1 MIINMFCRN
10 SFSLFFPHHFFHSFP
25 LLLPLSP
32 HFVLLF
38 PSLIHFFPL
47 TSAFPFPS
55 LLPFVTLASFLL
67 CPSLLHSFSLTSSF
81 PTPDVFFSFPSLL
94 HSITSLLH
102 SLTSL
107 LHSLTSLLHS
117 IPLTSSFRNTH
128 FLSSLPLTYSF
139 LFPCCLFRKDKTYGK
154 HFVWIVQP
162 QQLNTSW
169 IYFCTG

>member
-81 PTPDVFFSFPSLL
+81 PTPHVFFSFPSLL
-94 HSITSLLH
+94 HSITSLLPFVT
-102 SLTSL
+102 LTSFL
-107 LHSLTSLLHS
+107 PFPSLIHSFSLVVFFGKIKHMAN
-117 IPLTSSFRNTH
+117 I
-128 FLSSLPLTYSF
+128 LS
-139 LFPCCLFRKDKTYGK
+139 G
-154 HFVWIVQP
+154 
-162 QQLNTSW
+162 
-169 IYFCTG
+169 